1 MKIGELAEHSGTSRQ
16 TLRFYE
22 AEGLLPEPE
31 RTPGGYRDYDPETL
45 DRLQFIRS
53 AQAAGLSLREV
64 RQVLAIRDRGESPCG
79 HVKQLL
85 ADRLAGVRAQIAELI
100 ALEGHLETLL
110 ERSGQAPLTDH
121 DASTVCWILETAADP

>member
-1 MKIGELAEHSGTSRQ
+1 MKIGELAEHSGTSPQ

-22 AEGLLPEPE
+22 AEGLLPEPG
-31 RTPGGYRDYDPETL
+31 RTPGGYRDYDPQVL
-45 DRLQFIRS
+45 DQLRFIRC

-64 RQVLAIRDRGESPCG
+64 RQILTIRDCGEAPCG

-85 ADRLAGVRAQIAELI
+85 GDRLAGVRAQIAELI

-110 ERSGQAPLTDH
+110 ERSGQPPPPDH
-121 DASTVCWILETAADP
+121 NSSTVCWILETAHR